1 MDRGRPAVAHVLSR
15 ACPSSSVTC
24 VPSRPSELA
33 AHPLSF
39 PLLQGGSARFPA
51 FSSDV
56 AFISPV
62 SRRPGRGLH
71 ASRPHKGA
79 LLAPSSLP
87 SPPSAPGT
95 ATAGPKPAAA
105 GARPPALS
113 VLRSPL
119 WAGPSPACRRSAPS
133 RAPGL
138 QRPGCGQ
145 PCTACS
151 DPLRSLL
158 GSRVCPISRR
168 GPGVGLLFILV
179 LFSPVLKNTT
189 SFKKNR

>member
-39 PLLQGGSARFPA
+39 PLLQGGSARFLA

-62 SRRPGRGLH
+62 SRRPGRGLR

-119 WAGPSPACRRSAPS
+119 RAGPSPACRRSAPS

-138 QRPGCGQ
+138 HRSL
-145 PCTACS
+145 ACS
-151 DPLRSLL
+151 ALAAVSPARPALTPS
-158 GSRVCPISRR
+158 GVSW
-168 GPGVGLLFILV
+168 GPGSVPSPGGGQGLVCSLF
-179 LFSPVLKNTT
+179 LFSFLQ
-189 SFKKNR
+189 F